1 MALSERDALIRDLER
16 RHVASRF
23 PRSQLTLIVTGAGV
37 AGFLT
42 SVGLLRAGVDAM
54 AIRYPLAAMSGYLAF
69 LALLQC
75 WIHLHRWEWVPDL
88 DVWSGTGDTRGGDAT
103 AQMLAGGGRSGG
115 AGGGA
120 RWSGDVRAVAD
131 ARGSARVGSGP
142 SGWSFDLDA
151 DDAVWLVVVAVL
163 VCGGLIAVGYVIAIA
178 PALLAEVTLDA
189 ALVTTVYRRLRP
201 HDLQHWSVGVVRRT
215 WLPAVVVV
223 LCLAGAGYALQ
234 RVAPDARS
242 IGGVIAE
249 LGS

>member
-1 MALSERDALIRDLER
+1 
-16 RHVASRF
+16 
-23 PRSQLTLIVTGAGV
+23 
-37 AGFLT
+37 
-42 SVGLLRAGVDAM
+42 
-54 AIRYPLAAMSGYLAF
+54 
-69 LALLQC
+69 
-75 WIHLHRWEWVPDL
+75 
-88 DVWSGTGDTRGGDAT
+88 
-103 AQMLAGGGRSGG
+103 MLAGGGRSGG
-115 AGGGA
+115 GGGGA

-131 ARGSARVGSGP
+131 ARGSARTGGGS

-201 HDLQHWSVGVVRRT
+201 RDMQHWSVGVVRRT